1 MLAVQRKGLLPA
13 SSGGRKAAAPGKGR
27 KSKAK
32 AGSRGSANATGE
44 GLGEEKGGG
53 GTKLG
58 GGGVPKEELK
68 PAAATPKADSRNRKA
83 LVGKKAE
90 VPPNYAEKTPI
101 KVKFEAITKARPGRA
116 KPEATEARSR
126 GKAKAVPKA
135 SLDVAAKTKAEASA
149 AAAAAARA
157 KRGRLG
163 DDRMATV
170 AEPGAGK
177 RSKRAVAVKSEGTPA
192 AAEAADGIVSKL
204 SVGRRSPRLASIVD
218 Y

>member
-32 AGSRGSANATGE
+32 AESRGSANATGE
-44 GLGEEKGGG
+44 GLGEEEGGG

-58 GGGVPKEELK
+58 GGGVPKEEVK
-68 PAAATPKADSRNRKA
+68 PAAATPKADSRSRKA

-90 VPPNYAEKTPI
+90 LLPNSAEQTPS
-101 KVKFEAITKARPGRA
+101 KVKSEAITKARPGRA
-116 KPEATEARSR
+116 KPEATKARPR

-135 SLDVAAKTKAEASA
+135 SLDVAYKAKAEASA
-149 AAAAAARA
+149 AAAVAKA

-163 DDRMATV
+163 DDRTAAV
-170 AEPGAGK
+170 AEPRAGK

-192 AAEAADGIVSKL
+192 AAEAADGSVSKL